1 METTPDRKMFFT
13 SNARL
18 KLSRQTPTTTQMTTA
33 AVAQPSAED
42 EPVVTLKGYAIVWN
56 VLSTDRYAPDG
67 STYKVRLI
75 PGSAS
80 FTTPCRA
87 LYEHEAPRLIG
98 ITSNG
103 SLRLLPADDIGI
115 PFETD
120 LPDTTTGR
128 DVAELVEDEY
138 LSGMSFTMAK
148 GFEDSYTTT
157 ENGQK
162 VINATKYTVDE
173 ITVCADPAFLDTS
186 VALKDPA
193 AEEQAEA
200 DGEFSKSTKVR
211 TSQAL
216 KLQRDKLYLY
226 RL

>member
-1 METTPDRKMFFT
+1 METTPKKMYFT

-18 KLSRQTPTTTQMTTA
+18 KLSRQTPSTTPVKA
-33 AVAQPSAED
+33 DASQPVDD
-42 EPVVTLKGYAIVWN
+42 EPVITLKGYAIVWN
-56 VLSTDRYAPDG
+56 VLSTDRYAADG

-103 SLRLLPADDIGI
+103 SLRLLPADQIGI
-115 PFETD
+115 PFEAD

-148 GFEDSYTTT
+148 GFEDSFTTT

-173 ITVCADPAFLDTS
+173 ITVCADPAFLDSS
-186 VALKDPA
+186 VALKDSV
-193 AEEQAEA
+193 AEEQAETN
-200 DGEFSKSTKVR
+200 GEFSKSTKVR
-211 TSQAL
+211 TAQAL
-216 KLQRDKLYLY
+216 KLEREKLYLY
-226 RL
+226 SL